1 MHRYSFLFKPATFVL
16 DIVILNTSFLAG
28 FWLKFNTFSS
38 VFVSPYLYLFWIFNI
53 AWLAL
58 LFFVKPF
65 DQSRVSFN
73 IPTLVFQYTKIVFLH
88 AAVIA
93 LFWISVKGSNF
104 SRAHLMYSYIFLWG
118 LGVLARILGI
128 IALRVYRA
136 NGKNNRTFAILG
148 NGDLSKFVKSY
159 HQFHPE
165 LGLVFDHSYSTDKA
179 SLEALKN
186 NIKSKSVDYIY
197 CCLPE
202 TSNGDI
208 NELVK
213 LAETF
218 PVEIKVLTDFRGFL
232 AKSARLE
239 YHDYIPVLSL
249 GDKPYT
255 DSKTETFK
263 RTFDILFSFT
273 ALTLLIPFLIIFS
286 ILTAFTSK
294 GPIFYTQERV
304 GRWGKPFQ
312 IIKFRSMYTNAENGR
327 PKLSQGQND
336 NRITPWG
343 RFMRK
348 TRIDELPQFINVLKG
363 DMSLVGPRPERQFF
377 IDEIV
382 KVAPEYLK
390 LLSVKPGITSLGQVH
405 YGYASDISQM
415 VQRMKFDLLYLKKY
429 SFETDMYLL
438 FSTAKVMIQ
447 GKGQ

>member
-1 MHRYSFLFKPATFVL
+1 
-16 DIVILNTSFLAG
+16 
-28 FWLKFNTFSS
+28 
-38 VFVSPYLYLFWIFNI
+38 
-53 AWLAL
+53 
-58 LFFVKPF
+58 
-65 DQSRVSFN
+65 
-73 IPTLVFQYTKIVFLH
+73 
-88 AAVIA
+88 
-93 LFWISVKGSNF
+93 
-104 SRAHLMYSYIFLWG
+104 MYSYIFLWG

>member
-16 DIVILNTSFLAG
+16 DIILLNSSFLAG
-28 FWLKFNTFSS
+28 FWFKFNTLIGVFSP
-38 VFVSPYLYLFWIFNI
+38 PYLYLFWVFNI

-58 LFFVKPF
+58 SFFVKPF
-65 DQSRVSFN
+65 DESRVTFN
-73 IPTLVFQYTKIVFLH
+73 IPTLVFQHTKIILFH
-88 AAVIA
+88 AGVIA
-93 LFWISVKGSNF
+93 LFWISVKGSDF

-118 LGVLARILGI
+118 LGLLARILGI
-128 IALRVYRA
+128 MALRVYRA

-148 NGDLSKFVKSY
+148 NSELSNFVKSY

-165 LGLVFDHSYSTDKA
+165 LGFVFDHSYSTDKTGLA
-179 SLEALKN
+179 ELKGKIKN
-186 NIKSKSVDYIY
+186 NSVDYIY

-202 TSNGDI
+202 ASNRDI

-218 PVEIKVLTDFRGFL
+218 PVKIKVLTDFRGFL
-232 AKSARLE
+232 AKSAKLE

-255 DSKTETFK
+255 DSKTEAFK
-263 RTFDILFSFT
+263 RTFDILFSLS
-273 ALTLLIPFLIIFS
+273 ALLLLFPFFIIFS
-286 ILTAFTSK
+286 VITALTSK
-294 GPIFYTQERV
+294 GPVFYTQERI

-312 IIKFRSMYTNAENGR
+312 IIKFRSMITNAENGE
-327 PKLSQGQND
+327 PKLSQGRND
-336 NRITPWG
+336 IRITQWG
-343 RFMRK
+343 RYMRK

-429 SFETDMYLL
+429 SFETDLYLL
-438 FSTAKVMIQ
+438 FSTARVMIQ